1 MENHHKEVMFISRS
15 ILYSVVRG
23 ILVGVGVGL
32 VVVAFRL
39 AIEKIFEFVIQLYH
53 QAQDNK
59 LYLLALI
66 LLYAFIVFFV
76 GPKRFEIMC

>member
-39 AIEKIFEFVIQLYH
+39 AIEKIFELVIHLYH
-53 QAQDNK
+53 QAHDNT
-59 LYLLALI
+59 LYLDRKS
-66 LLYAFIVFFV
+66 VV
-76 GPKRFEIMC
+76 